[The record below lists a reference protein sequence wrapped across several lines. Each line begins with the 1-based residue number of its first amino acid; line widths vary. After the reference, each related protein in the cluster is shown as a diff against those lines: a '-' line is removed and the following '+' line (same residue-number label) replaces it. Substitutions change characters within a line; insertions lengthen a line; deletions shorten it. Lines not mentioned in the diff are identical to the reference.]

1 MYTVEVQDF
10 EETLTKVDLN
20 AIAKADGTEVY
31 ESNVLSVNLVKPMLT
46 VTETTNV
53 KTVYIKDGSTI
64 DYIYTIKNTG
74 SSKANNIVFED
85 IMPEGLEVEK
95 VLVKY
100 NDGAE
105 VEQNCSLDEAIVI
118 GSLNVNETLTIT
130 VRARANYLETTSER
144 TVVNSATITADN
156 VSAIKTNSITNI
168 IESSL
173 DMTHART
180 ASSGVNNEES
190 SLNAGV
196 SDNILKTYKI
206 EGTAWEDKNRD
217 GRRDTDEQLLSGIVV
232 RLVDNN
238 TGKIQ
243 KTITTD
249 FNGNYSFSGLSNGNY
264 FLIFEYDTVRYA
276 VTAYQKEGIDSN
288 INSDAISSVINQDGK
303 TKYAAITDIIDIK
316 NGSVSDIDIGLML
329 ADAFDLELEKTISKV
344 TVQTSKGITTDDYN
358 FVKLAKTEIA
368 SKNLLGAKVTVEYT
382 IKVRNIGDVSGYAK
396 KIVDYMP
403 EDMKFN
409 SSLGENSKWYT
420 GTDGNLYTTALA
432 DYELVKGE
440 SRTIKLV
447 LTKDMT
453 ENNTGIVNNLAEI
466 YEDYNIYGITDRSST
481 VANKA
486 QGENDL
492 GSADMVILIKTGETL
507 IYISVII
514 TTILIAT
521 IAVLMVRKRIALKNK
536 KGGV

>member
-1 MYTVEVQDF
+1 
-10 EETLTKVDLN
+10 
-20 AIAKADGTEVY
+20 
-31 ESNVLSVNLVKPMLT
+31 
-46 VTETTNV
+46 
-53 KTVYIKDGSTI
+53 
-64 DYIYTIKNTG
+64 
-74 SSKANNIVFED
+74 
-85 IMPEGLEVEK
+85 
-95 VLVKY
+95 
-100 NDGAE
+100 
-105 VEQNCSLDEAIVI
+105 
-118 GSLNVNETLTIT
+118 
-130 VRARANYLETTSER
+130 
-144 TVVNSATITADN
+144 
-156 VSAIKTNSITNI
+156 
-168 IESSL
+168 
-173 DMTHART
+173 MTHART

-466 YEDYNIYGITDRSST
+466 YEDYNIYGITDRNST